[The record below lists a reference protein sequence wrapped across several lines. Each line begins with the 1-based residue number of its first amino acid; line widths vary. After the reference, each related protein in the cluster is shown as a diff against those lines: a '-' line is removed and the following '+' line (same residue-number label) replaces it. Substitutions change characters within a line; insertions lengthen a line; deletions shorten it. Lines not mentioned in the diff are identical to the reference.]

1 MEKEIWKTIKENPNY
16 MVSNLGRVKSLYDGR
31 HHKFREKI
39 LRNGIS
45 SKGYYSV
52 HFKYNGKLT
61 NFFVHRLVA
70 EAFIPNPNNL
80 PEVNHKSEIKTQNN
94 VENLEWCDRKYNANW
109 GTMKSRLSKKRC
121 GDKNPF
127 YGKQHTNETKQKLS
141 KIVIQIDKETN
152 EPIKEWQ
159 SLTEAAKQIG
169 ICLSNISACCR
180 GVNRHK
186 SAGGYKWQYKEVS

>member
-1 MEKEIWKTIKENPNY
+1 MKMMEKEIWKTIKENPNY
-16 MVSNLGRVKSLYDGR
+16 MVSNFGRVKSLYDGR

-39 LRNGIS
+39 MKAHYNQ
-45 SKGYYSV
+45 KGYYFV

-94 VENLEWCDRKYNANW
+94 VENLEWCDRKYNINY
-109 GTMKSRLSKKRC
+109 GTRNQKISEVQKGNTRASKPVLQI
-121 GDKNPF
+121 DK
-127 YGKQHTNETKQKLS
+127 HTNE
-141 KIVIQIDKETN
+141 VIN
-152 EPIKEWQ
+152 EW
-159 SLTEAAKQIG
+159 
-169 ICLSNISACCR
+169 ISASEAQRQLGIQSSDIGKCCTNYP
-180 GVNRHK
+180 GHK

>member
-1 MEKEIWKTIKENPNY
+1 MEKEIWKTIEENPNY

-31 HHKFREKI
+31 HNKFREKI
-39 LRNGIS
+39 LSNTIS
-45 SKGYYSV
+45 SKGYYFV

-159 SLTEAAKQIG
+159 SVTEAAKQLG
-169 ICLSNISACCR
+169 ICLNNISACCR

-186 SAGGYKWQYKEVS
+186 SAGGYKWKYKEVS